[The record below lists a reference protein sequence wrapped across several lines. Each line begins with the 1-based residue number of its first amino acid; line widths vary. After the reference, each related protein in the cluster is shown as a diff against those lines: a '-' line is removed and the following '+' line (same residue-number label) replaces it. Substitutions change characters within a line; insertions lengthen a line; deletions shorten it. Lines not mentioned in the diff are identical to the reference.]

1 MCFVLYLPALVS
13 LLIAWGWSSSIVVFQ
28 MQQFPKLAHLSRL
41 SPFLPS
47 FSNLA
52 SGHVIV
58 SFVTAYE
65 RKNGNAKKK

>member
-1 MCFVLYLPALVS
+1 
-13 LLIAWGWSSSIVVFQ
+13 